1 VSDLMLLVK
10 AVMGKGTLVMSESH
24 GRGGSNEGNVS
35 EEFHYLVFVFVFL
48 IYNFLLKSQFKYRKL
63 IV

>member
-1 VSDLMLLVK
+1 MLLVK

-48 IYNFLLKSQFKYRKL
+48 IYNFLLKKS
-63 IV
+63 V